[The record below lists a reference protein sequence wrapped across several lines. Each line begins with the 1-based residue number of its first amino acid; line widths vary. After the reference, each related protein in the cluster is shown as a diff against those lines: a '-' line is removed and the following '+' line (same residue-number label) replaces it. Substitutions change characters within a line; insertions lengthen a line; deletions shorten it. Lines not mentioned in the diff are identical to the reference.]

1 MIVRALFRAALVTCV
16 ALGLAGLALDGSAA
30 ADAQGGTVLV
40 GSMNGTIDPVAARYV
55 DRVISDGEQQDAR
68 AVVLTIDTPG
78 GDLLST
84 SDITTR
90 MLNARVPVITFVYP
104 SGSRAA
110 SAGTFITLAGNVA
123 AMAPLTNIGAAHPV
137 GSNGQ
142 DLQGDERTKAVND
155 AVAQI
160 RNIATARGHNPEWA
174 EQAVRNSVSITADEA
189 VSMHVADLE
198 ASDVPDLLRKVDG
211 REVSLPQGK
220 VTLRTAGAT
229 IVDDQPSPFEQV
241 LKLLTDP
248 TVAIMLFSVGTYGLI
263 FELAN
268 PGLIFPGVIGV
279 VAILLALLSFG
290 TLDANAAG
298 MGLLLFAV
306 LLFLSEIWV
315 PSHGILTA
323 GGIISTIIGA
333 VILFPPGRPTLPGGE
348 VGVPPSTIAVI
359 AGISG
364 VFFFFLARV
373 GLRYHGLRPIA
384 DTSALVGAVGIA
396 KSDVDPAGVV
406 HVGNEDWSARSEAGG
421 IHIGDK
427 VTVRAVEGI
436 RLVVTRAPEGKE
448 GS

>member
-30 ADAQGGTVLV
+30 AAAQGGTVLV
-40 GSMNGTIDPVAARYV
+40 GSINGTIDPVAARYV